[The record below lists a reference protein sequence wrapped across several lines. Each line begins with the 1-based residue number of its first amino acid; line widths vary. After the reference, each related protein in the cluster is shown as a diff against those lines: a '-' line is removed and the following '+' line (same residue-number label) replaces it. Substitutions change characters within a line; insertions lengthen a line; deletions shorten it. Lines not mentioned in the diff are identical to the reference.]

1 MTDDQS
7 YIPPRS
13 NPNEFDDS
21 YQRMIALKRR
31 ERWQRRAVIL
41 VGLGCLVFYILLGAI
56 TGWWG
61 TGMIFVPVGGFLMFW
76 GLLREAVIFLSEH

>member
-1 MTDDQS
+1 MRDDQS
-7 YIPPRS
+7 YIPSSR
-13 NPNEFDDS
+13 NPHEFDDS

-31 ERWQRRAVIL
+31 ERWQRRIIIM
-41 VGLGCLVFYILLGAI
+41 VGFDLIAFYIILGAV

-76 GLLREAVIFLSEH
+76 GLLREAIIFLSEH